1 MVSNLISFENDILFS
16 FLFLVEEDFDELQ
29 EVYSGIVDREKK
41 DNNLFLYFRIFFFLR
56 EFLMTSTPDNN
67 SLSSEQDINQ
77 FLVFSV
83 GRDLI
88 LNLLFNPKSI
98 VRLLIKKK
106 RILTF
111 IYIYIWEQL
120 MSSASE
126 HWTCC
131 DVNTCPRLDTCLYPN
146 ESSNQ

>member
-1 MVSNLISFENDILFS
+1 
-16 FLFLVEEDFDELQ
+16 
-29 EVYSGIVDREKK
+29 
-41 DNNLFLYFRIFFFLR
+41 
-56 EFLMTSTPDNN
+56 MTSTPDNN

-111 IYIYIWEQL
+111 IYIYIYIYMGAAYVQ
-120 MSSASE
+120 
-126 HWTCC
+126 C
-131 DVNTCPRLDTCLYPN
+131 
-146 ESSNQ
+146 Q

>member
-1 MVSNLISFENDILFS
+1 MVSNLISFENVILFS

-56 EFLMTSTPDNN
+56 EFLMTSTSDNN

-83 GRDLI
+83 GRD
-88 LNLLFNPKSI
+88 
-98 VRLLIKKK
+98 
-106 RILTF
+106 
-111 IYIYIWEQL
+111 
-120 MSSASE
+120 
-126 HWTCC
+126 
-131 DVNTCPRLDTCLYPN
+131 
-146 ESSNQ
+146 

>member
-1 MVSNLISFENDILFS
+1 
-16 FLFLVEEDFDELQ
+16 
-29 EVYSGIVDREKK
+29 
-41 DNNLFLYFRIFFFLR
+41 
-56 EFLMTSTPDNN
+56 MTSTPNNN

-126 HWTCC
+126 HWTGH
-131 DVNTCPRLDTCLYPN
+131 V
-146 ESSNQ
+146 SVS

>member
-77 FLVFSV
+77 F
-83 GRDLI
+83 
-88 LNLLFNPKSI
+88 
-98 VRLLIKKK
+98 
-106 RILTF
+106 
-111 IYIYIWEQL
+111 
-120 MSSASE
+120 
-126 HWTCC
+126 
-131 DVNTCPRLDTCLYPN
+131 
-146 ESSNQ
+146 

>member
-111 IYIYIWEQL
+111 IYIYIYMGAAYVQ
-120 MSSASE
+120 
-126 HWTCC
+126 C
-131 DVNTCPRLDTCLYPN
+131 
-146 ESSNQ
+146 Q